1 MSGFAQVTLKL
12 ATSLDGKIALANG
25 LSQWITGPE
34 ARDAVHALRARHDAV
49 LTGIGTVLADDPRL
63 TVRPGGKKAS
73 TQPLRAVMD
82 SRLRTPVTAKLL
94 EEGPVTFFHTADD
107 TSRTET
113 LAKAGGSPVR
123 LNANS
128 DGRASLKEAIRY
140 LASAGAGRILLE
152 AGGTLAGAALRQG
165 LVHRIEWFRAPMIIG
180 GDGMDVFSALG
191 LASLEAAPQFR
202 RVSLRVLGRDIHESY
217 EREGN

>member
-63 TVRPGGKKAS
+63 TVRPGGKKAD

-94 EEGPVTFFHTADD
+94 EEGPVTFFHTSDD

-128 DGRASLKEAIRY
+128 EGRASLKEAIRY

>member
-1 MSGFAQVTLKL
+1 MSGFARVTLKL

-25 LSQWITGPE
+25 QSQWITGPE
-34 ARDAVHALRARHDAV
+34 ARDAVHALRARQDAV

-63 TVRPGGKKAS
+63 TVRPGGKKAAE
-73 TQPLRAVMD
+73 QPLRAVMD

-94 EEGPVTFFHTADD
+94 EEGSVTFFHTSDD
-107 TSRTET
+107 TQRAEALT
-113 LAKAGGSPVR
+113 KAGGSPVR
-123 LNANS
+123 LNANA

-152 AGGTLAGAALRQG
+152 AGGTLAGSALRQG